1 MPPALST
8 FLKGYA
14 MGAAN
19 VIPGV
24 SGGTVAFITG
34 IFEALINSLK
44 SFDLEAIQLL
54 TKFRLKDF
62 WEHINGK
69 FLVPLGL
76 GVVISV
82 ASLAKL
88 LGYLFDNH
96 PVLIWA
102 LFFGLI
108 LASVYFVGKTVGRWS
123 VGAVLTLLVGL
134 VIAVSIALLKP
145 ASENTSLVYL
155 VLCGIVGVC
164 SMIIPGLSGSFV
176 LILMGN
182 YRLILDSLS
191 DVVSAGTSFDFG
203 AMAAPLKIFIPVL
216 VGVVIGLVTFSHFIS
231 WLFRRFRDL
240 AVALLTG
247 FVAGSLMII
256 WPWKTEIYKLAADGT
271 PMLRSSGKKM
281 VEGYDWHAPDFAA
294 TNTWFAIGLIV
305 LGIGVVIVME
315 SMAKEPIAD

>member
-1 MPPALST
+1 
-8 FLKGYA
+8 

-34 IFEALINSLK
+34 IFETLINALK
-44 SFDLEAIQLL
+44 SFDVEALQLL
-54 TKFRLKDF
+54 TKGRFKEF
-62 WEHINGK
+62 WNHINGA

-96 PVLIWA
+96 SEMVWA

-108 LASVYFVGKTVGRWS
+108 LASVYYVGKTVGRWR
-123 VGAVLTLLVGL
+123 VGPIIGLLVGL
-134 VIAVSIALLKP
+134 GIAVTIALLKP
-145 ASENTSLVYL
+145 ATENASVFYL
-155 VLCGIVGVC
+155 VLCGVVGVC

-191 DVVSAGTSFDFG
+191 DLVSAGTSFDFA
-203 AMAAPLKIFIPVL
+203 AMSGPLRIFLPVI
-216 VGVVIGLVTFSHFIS
+216 VGVVVGLVAFSHFIS
-231 WLFRRFRDL
+231 WLFKRFRDV

-256 WPWKTEIYKLAADGT
+256 WPWKNPIHKIGEDGG
-271 PMLRSSGKKM
+271 PVLRSSGRKV
-281 VEGYDWHAPDFAA
+281 VEGYEWQLPDM
-294 TNTWFAIGLIV
+294 TPTTWMALGLIV
-305 LGIGVVIVME
+305 IGVVAVVLME
-315 SMAKEPIAD
+315 NMANTPDSEDSG